1 MFVKTLRYVVIA
13 LAVAVSLVSCMTT
26 SRVLAAHT
34 DKPDGVN
41 NNMVYGYIDLTAM
54 KRKGMSH
61 FFYLRLLPIEYELG
75 TKRTGLFKNRKEIVL
90 QPEVSKSEQRA
101 LMKQGLSRIHD
112 GLFRIE
118 NLAPGEYYLLSLTY
132 TYTRGNTVYTSTF
145 TPPRPEKGNGIQVG
159 ADRMIYWGAY
169 NFVVGADGKG
179 QFEVASD
186 VTRKDVAARLAEAI
200 AGKGWD
206 DLIASQL

>member
-1 MFVKTLRYVVIA
+1 MKTLRYVVIA
-13 LAVAVSLVSCMTT
+13 LAVAVSFVSCMTT
-26 SRVLAAHT
+26 SQIMAAHT

-41 NNMVYGYIDLTAM
+41 DNMVYGYIDFSAVEQ
-54 KRKGMSH
+54 GGD
-61 FFYLRLLPIEYELG
+61 FFAIRLLPIEYELT
-75 TKRTGLFKNRKEIVL
+75 TKRTGLFKNRKETVL
-90 QPEVSKSEQRA
+90 EPEVSKSEQRA
-101 LMKQGLSRIHD
+101 LMSQGRSIVYD

-118 NLAPGEYYLLSLTY
+118 NLAPGEYYLASLVHSYSIGSTTY
-132 TYTRGNTVYTSTF
+132 VGTF

-169 NFVVGADGKG
+169 NLVVGADGKG
-179 QFEVASD
+179 QFEVSSD

>member
-13 LAVAVSLVSCMTT
+13 LAVAVSFVSCMTT
-26 SRVLAAHT
+26 NKILAPHT
-34 DKPDGVN
+34 DKPEGVN
-41 NNMVYGYIDLTAM
+41 NNMVYGYIDLTAIDT
-54 KRKGMSH
+54 GGD
-61 FFYLRLLPIEYELG
+61 FFSIRLLPIEYELV
-75 TKRTGLFKNRKEIVL
+75 TKRTGLFKNRKETVL

-101 LMKQGLSRIHD
+101 LMKQGWSIVYD

-118 NLAPGEYYLLSLTY
+118 NLAPGEYYLVSLVHSY
-132 TYTRGNTVYTSTF
+132 TTGSITYTSTF
-145 TPPRPEKGNGIQVG
+145 TPPRPERGNGIQVG

-169 NFVVGADGKG
+169 NLVIDAYGNGS
-179 QFEVASD
+179 FEVSSD